1 MIWFG
6 WLGGVTVAELGVRAV
21 VSLAGLVGAEGV
33 LSSWSPRRFEAVKSC
48 LRRFVLL
55 GIAVDGAPP
64 ALQAKKDAAVDPPT
78 TGGDARLRWLVD
90 DVVAVQVRVWSLMP
104 FCCCF
109 FRIQSYIN

>member
-21 VSLAGLVGAEGV
+21 VSFAGLVGAEGV

-78 TGGDARLRWLVD
+78 TGDARLRWLVD

>member
-1 MIWFG
+1 M
-6 WLGGVTVAELGVRAV
+6 
-21 VSLAGLVGAEGV
+21 SLAGLVGAEGV

-78 TGGDARLRWLVD
+78 TGGDARLWWLVD

-104 FCCCF
+104 FCCYF
-109 FRIQSYIN
+109 FQNSVLHKLMEKAN

>member
-1 MIWFG
+1 M
-6 WLGGVTVAELGVRAV
+6 A

-78 TGGDARLRWLVD
+78 TGDARLRLLVD
-90 DVVAVQVRVWSLMP
+90 DVVVAVQVRVWSLMP
-104 FCCCF
+104 FCCYF
-109 FRIQSYIN
+109 FRTQSYRN

>member
-1 MIWFG
+1 M
-6 WLGGVTVAELGVRAV
+6 RAA
-21 VSLAGLVGAEGV
+21 VSFVGLVGAEGV

-78 TGGDARLRWLVD
+78 TGDARLWWLVD

-109 FRIQSYIN
+109 FRIQSYRN